1 MSTLIGAD
9 DSAPSALSRLTSD
22 RTARRIAAWCEAGL
36 GAAAVLFFPLLV
48 VVPRGIVP
56 VVSVA
61 GMCAAGLVASA
72 SGPRP
77 RLAVASTA
85 MVLGCVLVWGAA
97 SALWSVDSMRSLVI
111 AIRLAGLFAV
121 GLALVGAAN
130 CIEAPRRLTFLLLGG
145 FALGIAMA
153 ATDLVTAGAVG
164 APFTDRAYQAAG
176 LNRASVSFAILLVP
190 ATAVLVCRGQVI
202 FALIM
207 ATTTTAMVYA
217 LAGTAAK
224 VALAT
229 GLPVGLLLYLWRVRG
244 TRISAMMSVLIIIT
258 APLTFASLTQLPLLA
273 KTADAVK
280 LSAGHR
286 LLIWS
291 FAGDRIAERTLTGWG
306 LDASRAMPGG
316 ENLIRPGQTWMPLHP
331 HNAALQLWL
340 ELGVPGAVLFALL
353 VALAWQAL
361 AGAPWPR
368 LFAAAAG
375 ASLAIALFA
384 CFASYGIWEEWWL
397 GTLWFSLFLTIVM
410 ARVADPAL
418 MPAANA
424 QPPPLA
430 ARLG

>member
-1 MSTLIGAD
+1 
-9 DSAPSALSRLTSD
+9 
-22 RTARRIAAWCEAGL
+22 
-36 GAAAVLFFPLLV
+36 VLFFPLLV

-56 VVSVA
+56 VFSVA
-61 GMCAAGLVASA
+61 GVCATGLVLSA

-77 RLAVASTA
+77 RPAFAPAATL
-85 MVLGCVLVWGAA
+85 LGCLVFWGAA
-97 SALWSVDSMRSLVI
+97 SALWSGDSLRSLVI
-111 AIRLAGLFAV
+111 AGRLAGLFAA
-121 GLALVGAAN
+121 GIALADAVS

-145 FALGIAMA
+145 LALGVAMA

-164 APFTDRAYQAAG
+164 APFTDRAYQATG

-190 ATAVLVCRGQVI
+190 ASAVLVCRGQVI

-207 ATTTTAMVYA
+207 ATMTAAMIYA

-224 VALAT
+224 AALAA
-229 GLPVGLLLYLWRVRG
+229 GLPMGLLLYLWRVRVA
-244 TRISAMMSVLIIIT
+244 RVAAVMSVLIIIS
-258 APLTFASLTQLPLLA
+258 APLTFARFAQFPLLA
-273 KTADAVK
+273 ETADAVK

-316 ENLIRPGQTWMPLHP
+316 INPIRPGETWMPLHP

-361 AGAPWPR
+361 AAAPWPR
-368 LFAAAAG
+368 LFTAAAG
-375 ASLAIALFA
+375 ASLAIALIA

-397 GTLWFSLFLTIVM
+397 ATLWFSLFVIIVM
-410 ARVADPAL
+410 ARVAHPAV
-418 MPAANA
+418 MPADNV
-424 QPPPLA
+424 QPRPLA

>member
-1 MSTLIGAD
+1 M
-9 DSAPSALSRLTSD
+9 
-22 RTARRIAAWCEAGL
+22 
-36 GAAAVLFFPLLV
+36 LFFPLLV

-56 VVSVA
+56 VFSVA
-61 GMCAAGLVASA
+61 GVCATGLVLSA

-77 RLAVASTA
+77 RPAFAPAATL
-85 MVLGCVLVWGAA
+85 LGCLVFWGAA
-97 SALWSVDSMRSLVI
+97 SALWSGDSLRSLVI
-111 AIRLAGLFAV
+111 AGRLAGLFAA
-121 GLALVGAAN
+121 GIALADAVS

-145 FALGIAMA
+145 LALGVAMA

-164 APFTDRAYQAAG
+164 APFTDRAYQATG

-190 ATAVLVCRGQVI
+190 ASAVLVCRGQVI

-207 ATTTTAMVYA
+207 ATMTAAMIYA

-224 VALAT
+224 AALAA
-229 GLPVGLLLYLWRVRG
+229 GLPMGLLLYLWRVRVA
-244 TRISAMMSVLIIIT
+244 RVAAVMSVLIIIS
-258 APLTFASLTQLPLLA
+258 APLTFARFAQFPLLA
-273 KTADAVK
+273 ETADAVK

-316 ENLIRPGQTWMPLHP
+316 INPIRPGETWMPLHP

-361 AGAPWPR
+361 AAAPWPR
-368 LFAAAAG
+368 LFTAAAG
-375 ASLAIALFA
+375 ASLAIALIA

-397 GTLWFSLFLTIVM
+397 ATLWFSLFVIIVM
-410 ARVADPAL
+410 ARVAHPAV
-418 MPAANA
+418 MPADNV
-424 QPPPLA
+424 QPRPLA